1 MVPIVGWLK
10 RDGMEFAHIQLPIA
24 VQYAFVNA
32 YVYNLTDDVAVL
44 AHFQEFALQSY
55 RQLIDE
61 GRIPPILL
69 LVQWKPDFSIF
80 FGSLFADTIPT

>member
-10 RDGMEFAHIQLPIA
+10 RDGLEFAHIQLPIA

-32 YVYNLTDDVAVL
+32 HIHNLTDDVAVL

-61 GRIPPILL
+61 GRIHRFALGAMEARLL
-69 LVQWKPDFSIF
+69 HL
-80 FGSLFADTIPT
+80 FGSLFADTMPT

>member
-10 RDGMEFAHIQLPIA
+10 RDGLEFAHIQLPIA

-32 YVYNLTDDVAVL
+32 HIHNLTDDVAVL

-55 RQLIDE
+55 RQLIMRGASTDS
-61 GRIPPILL
+61 L

-80 FGSLFADTIPT
+80 FGSLFADTMPT

>member
-55 RQLIDE
+55 RQFIDE
-61 GRIPPILL
+61 GASTDSL

>member
-10 RDGMEFAHIQLPIA
+10 RDGLEFAHIQLPIA

-32 YVYNLTDDVAVL
+32 HIHNLTDDVAVL

-61 GRIPPILL
+61 GPSTDSL

-80 FGSLFADTIPT
+80 FGSLFADTMPT